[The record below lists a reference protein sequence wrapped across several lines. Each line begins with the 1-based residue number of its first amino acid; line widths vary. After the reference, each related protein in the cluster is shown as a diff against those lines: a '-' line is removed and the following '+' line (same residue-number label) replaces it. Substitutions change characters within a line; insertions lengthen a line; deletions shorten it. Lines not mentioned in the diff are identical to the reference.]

1 MNSKRLTKKSADTV
15 QLNLDVAPESKQLLE
30 ALRKK
35 FELKTKAKTFEVIIE
50 QVAAREKISGLHE
63 KDVAHQILL
72 GIEFK
77 LDRLLER
84 FEEVL

>member
-1 MNSKRLTKKSADTV
+1 MTSTKITKKSADTV
-15 QLNLDVAPESKQLLE
+15 QLNLDVLPQSKQLLE

-35 FELKTKAKTFEVIIE
+35 FELKTKAKAFEKIIE
-50 QVAAREKISGLHE
+50 QAAVREKIPELRE
-63 KDVAHQILL
+63 KDLSHQILL